1 MAIERSCVSPV
12 LLLLSVVTFSHAFLS
27 QNAVPRG
34 TAGARNSWT
43 RHAFANENLDDE
55 MRYRTRYREDSDAAH
70 ELQNLQYDDD
80 ETLDIVKGDYYY
92 EGDEDSDYEEDDL
105 YIDEEDVE
113 DEPTGNFWINPK
125 QGFDSL
131 PSERRRTSRIEEATG
146 DHPVRRPRPR
156 PSGKSRSKY
165 VTYFLLRL
173 SSCYSV
179 LMLTSFCFCFAE

>member
-1 MAIERSCVSPV
+1 MERSNINSVV
-12 LLLLSVVTFSHAFLS
+12 LLLLTVVTFSHAFLS
-27 QNAVPRG
+27 QNPVPRG
-34 TAGARNSWT
+34 NAAARNSCT
-43 RHAFANENLDDE
+43 RQAFVNDDRDDE
-55 MRYRTRYREDSDAAH
+55 LGYRTRYTGDSDAAP

-80 ETLDIVKGDYYY
+80 DETLDIVKEDYYY
-92 EGDEDSDYEEDDL
+92 EDDEGEEEL

-156 PSGKSRSKY
+156 PVGRKARSKC
-165 VTYFLLRL
+165 VTCF
-173 SSCYSV
+173 V
-179 LMLTSFCFCFAE
+179 LCS